1 MHKPDVTRADL
12 ELVYA
17 KLRIK
22 NQSLDDMLKNP
33 ALKKTLENSAR
44 LQKKRDAIFDPLA
57 VRSRNED

>member
-1 MHKPDVTRADL
+1 MHKPTVTRADL

-44 LQKKRDAIFDPLA
+44 IQKKRESIFDPLA
-57 VRSRNED
+57 ARSRNED

>member
-1 MHKPDVTRADL
+1 MHKPEITHADL
-12 ELVYA
+12 ELAYA

-44 LQKKRDAIFDPLA
+44 IQKKRESIFDPLA
-57 VRSRNED
+57 ARSRNED